1 MNTQLTEL
9 AFILDR
15 SGSMKSMSTAAIR
28 GFNHFLTE
36 QQNSTGQAR
45 LTLVL
50 FDDEYLVP
58 HASTPVVEV
67 SALTP
72 ETYVPR
78 NSTALLDAIG
88 RTIDELGERLATTPE
103 SERPGKV
110 IIAILTDGQ
119 ENASTRYTTAQ
130 IAQRIRHQTDT
141 YQWEFLFLGANQDA
155 IATAASLNISAK
167 NAATYAGDSLGQFA
181 GSAALARKMKGIR
194 SKTAG
199 KMTVQE
205 AADAE
210 APMTSIVE
218 EEDTT
223 RRGK

>member
-15 SGSMKSMSTAAIR
+15 SGSMQSMATAAIE

-36 QQNSTGQAR
+36 QQNSTGLAR

-58 HASTPVVEV
+58 YASAPIGTVPP
-67 SALTP
+67 LTT
-72 ETYVPR
+72 ETYAPR
-78 NSTALLDAIG
+78 ANTALLDAIG
-88 RTIDELGERLATTPE
+88 RTIDELGQRLATTPE
-103 SERPGKV
+103 PERPGKV

-119 ENASTRYTTAQ
+119 ENASTRFTTAQ

-155 IATAASLNISAK
+155 IATAASLNIGAA
-167 NAATYAGDSLGQFA
+167 NAATYVSDSLGQFA

-194 SKTAG
+194 SKAAG

-205 AADAE
+205 AADAD
-210 APMTSIVE
+210 APMASILE